1 MDDTTFTEH
10 FEDMYGAAYGVA
22 YAILG
27 ERGAAEECAQ
37 EALARALLHW
47 RRVET
52 YAAPWVSRVSTNL
65 ALDRVRAAR
74 PRLGVPVSDHDA
86 DTAVRQ
92 VERRRDLALAL
103 QALPRRQR
111 EAVVLRFIL
120 GFHEREAA
128 DAMGCSLGTV
138 KSTTS
143 RALDRL
149 RADLGPSW
157 AWED

>member
-1 MDDTTFTEH
+1 VDDTTFTER
-10 FEDMYGAAYGVA
+10 FEELYGAAYNVA

-27 ERGAAEECAQ
+27 ERGDAEECAQ

-65 ALDRVRAAR
+65 ALDRVRASR
-74 PRLGVPVSDHDA
+74 PRLGIPLADHD
-86 DTAVRQ
+86 DVAVRQ

-111 EAVVLRFIL
+111 EAVVLRFVL
-120 GFHEREAA
+120 GFPERDVA

-143 RALDRL
+143 RGLSRL
-149 RADLGPSW
+149 RTDLGPSW